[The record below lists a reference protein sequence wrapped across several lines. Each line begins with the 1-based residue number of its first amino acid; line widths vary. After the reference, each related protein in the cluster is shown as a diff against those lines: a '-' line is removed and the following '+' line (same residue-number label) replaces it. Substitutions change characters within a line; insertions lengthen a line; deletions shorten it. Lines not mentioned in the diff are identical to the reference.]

1 VALRAL
7 GLGDFLTGLPAL
19 RALVDAFPD
28 HRRILAAPAALAP
41 LVGLA
46 GGGWDVVDTAPLA
59 ALDPSLHNADIGV
72 NLHGRGP
79 QSHMILLAAEPA
91 RLVAFAHPDVP
102 ASADGPP
109 WAPAEHEVVRWCR
122 LLQASGIPA
131 DPSRIDLPA
140 PPGSTGGGATVVH
153 PGAGSADKRWAAWR
167 WAEVAAAEVAA
178 GRNVLVTGSAE
189 EAGLARDVA
198 AAAGV
203 PPEAVM
209 AGRTDL
215 LSLAAIV
222 AGAGLVLCGD
232 TGIAHLA
239 TALGTP
245 SVVLFG
251 PVPPSRWGPPPD
263 RPQHVALWAGPDGLQ
278 DITVAQVLAAADR
291 LVRAGS

>member
-1 VALRAL
+1 VVLRAL

-19 RALVDAFPD
+19 RALVDAFPG

-46 GGGWDVVDTAPLA
+46 GGGWEVVDTAPLA
-59 ALDPSLHNADIGV
+59 ALDPSLHAADIGV

-79 QSHMILLAAEPA
+79 QSHRALLAAEPA

-102 ASADGPP
+102 ESAGGPL

-122 LLQASGIPA
+122 LLQASGIRA
-131 DPSRIDLPA
+131 DPSRIDIPA
-140 PPGSTGGGATVVH
+140 PAGATGRGATVVH
-153 PGAGSADKRWAAWR
+153 PGAGSADKRWAALR
-167 WAEVAAAEVAA
+167 WAEVATAEVAA
-178 GRNVLVTGSAE
+178 GRRVLVTGSAE

-198 AAAGV
+198 AAAGL
-203 PPEAVM
+203 PPQAVL

-215 LSLAAIV
+215 LSLAAVV
-222 AGAGLVLCGD
+222 AGAALVLCGD

-251 PVPPSRWGPPPD
+251 PVPPSLWGPPPD

-278 DITVAQVLAAADR
+278 DITVAQVLAAADS
-291 LVRAGS
+291 VHCAS